1 VIPGGYH
8 AEKKKKKGREFWK
21 LLSPKY
27 KKIIQKKRGA
37 F

>member
-8 AEKKKKKGREFWK
+8 AEKNNKKGPEFWK

-27 KKIIQKKRGA
+27 KKIIQKKGGA